1 MFSQK
6 VIRGSLIGGT
16 SRTAEMLN
24 YCCGHGIY
32 PEVNVI
38 DASQVSHALTK
49 LEKKNDLATRY
60 VIDCSTIPKASAAV
74 A

>member
-1 MFSQK
+1 
-6 VIRGSLIGGT
+6 
-16 SRTAEMLN
+16 MLN